1 MNKRRVAIMTWH
13 THHNYG
19 TALQA
24 VALNHVINSLGYI
37 AQDVDYDP
45 LLGADTHTPMTLS
58 SRLLRKTRWLR
69 GVRPINLPERESKF
83 DLFLRQWLPL
93 TGPIRRKDDLVCL
106 NGKFDAFVCG
116 SDQIWSPRCFDP
128 SYYLDFVDEPRRKI
142 AYAPSFGCDSL
153 DGFSCRDSICKL
165 LSSFGALSV
174 RESTGKGIVRSAA
187 GRDATQVLD
196 PTLLL
201 TANEWRGFSSQLSFK
216 EGYCLFYFLGEHQG
230 NRRAARKVALSRGLE
245 VVEIPVFEKYRNDEG
260 VFLDAVGPAEFLS
273 LFLNANLV
281 CTDSFHGMVFATIF
295 QKDLVAFERFDP
307 NSSDSQNT
315 RVYSFLEMA
324 GAEDALLPRHELD
337 EWQNHIGESLDYS
350 CINLRIE
357 AKRSDSIGYLR
368 SALARATAD
377 RAGDH

>member
-1 MNKRRVAIMTWH
+1 MSKRHVAIMTWH

-24 VALNHVINSLGYI
+24 VALNHVINNLGYI
-37 AQDVDYDP
+37 AQDIDYDP
-45 LLGADTHTPMTLS
+45 LLGTDTHTPMTLS
-58 SRLLRKTRWLR
+58 SRLLRKSRWLR
-69 GVRPINLPERESKF
+69 GVRPIDFPERESRF

-93 TGPIRRKDDLVCL
+93 TGPIRHKDDLVGL
-106 NGKFDAFVCG
+106 NGQFDAFVCG

-128 SYYLDFVDEPRRKI
+128 SYYLDFVDEPRKKV

-153 DGFSCRDSICKL
+153 DAFSCRNSIYKL

-174 RESTGKGIVRSAA
+174 RESGGKRIVRSAT
-187 GRDATQVLD
+187 GRDAVQVLD

-201 TANEWRGFSSQLSFK
+201 TAKEWCGFSSQFSSK
-216 EGYCLFYFLGEHQG
+216 EGYCLFYFLGEYQG
-230 NRRAARKVALSRGLE
+230 NRRTAREVALSRGLE
-245 VVEIPVFEKYRNDEG
+245 IVEIPVFEKYRNDEG
-260 VFLDAVGPAEFLS
+260 VVLDAVGPAEFLS
-273 LFLNANLV
+273 LFMNANLV

-295 QKDLVAFERFDP
+295 LKDLVAFERFDP
-307 NSSDSQNT
+307 NSRDSQNT

-324 GAEDALLPRHELD
+324 GAEGALLSRHDLG
-337 EWQNHIGESLDYS
+337 EWQNHVGRPLDFS
-350 CINLRIE
+350 CINPRIE
-357 AKRSDSIGYLR
+357 AKRSESIGYLR